1 MKKQHNANQE
11 KHQEQSQANQLEYS
25 IEGNQRDQKNQE
37 AEEWKQKYLRVLADY
52 QNLEKRS
59 LQEKEDVQKFAAEV
73 TLRKMIPAIDTLE
86 RAAKHIDDEGLR
98 LSLREFYSILET
110 CGVKKI
116 ETVGKSFDPHL
127 MECVEVIEA
136 ENEGHVVE
144 EVRAGYMLFDKV
156 LRVAQV
162 KVSKKKEV

>member
-1 MKKQHNANQE
+1 MKKQHNGNQE
-11 KHQEQSQANQLEYS
+11 EHQKQSQANQPEHP
-25 IEGNQRDQKNQE
+25 IEENQRDQKNQE

-59 LQEKEDVQKFAAEV
+59 LQEKEDVQKFAGEI
-73 TLRKMIPAIDTLE
+73 TIRKLIPAIDALE
-86 RAAKHIDDEGLR
+86 RAAKHIHDEGLR

-116 ETVGKSFDPHL
+116 ETAGRVFDPHV
-127 MECVEVIEA
+127 MECVEVV
-136 ENEGHVVE
+136 EGDEEGNVIE